1 MVAARPALGPDHRP
15 PGHGDYRVMNLALL
29 VLRLVVGL
37 GFAAHG
43 AQKLFGAFGGGGI
56 AGTGAFFE
64 QVGLRPGRVHALAA
78 GVAELAGGLLIA
90 VGLLTPVAAAA
101 LIGVLTAAVVTV
113 HARNGF
119 FVTNNGCEYILTLA
133 AALFALAGVGAGH
146 WSLDHALGLDLMST
160 GWALAALVV
169 GVLGGVGAVVSGRL
183 AGQRAAEHDQ
193 PQAA

>member
-1 MVAARPALGPDHRP
+1 
-15 PGHGDYRVMNLALL
+15 MNLALL

-64 QVGLRPGRVHALAA
+64 QVGLRPGRLHALAA
-78 GVAELAGGLLIA
+78 GASELAGGLLIA
-90 VGLLTPVAAAA
+90 VGLLTPFAAAA
-101 LIGVLTAAVVTV
+101 LIGVMTAAVLTV

-119 FVTNNGCEYILTLA
+119 FATDNGFEYNLTLA
-133 AALFALAGVGAGH
+133 AAVFALAGAGAGH

-160 GWALAALVV
+160 AWALAALAV
-169 GVLGGVGAVVSGRL
+169 GILGGLAAVLSGRL
-183 AGQRAAEHDQ
+183 AGARAADHG
-193 PQAA
+193 QAHTA